1 MAHIANGQKEDRG
14 MEKRVVL
21 DEECCV
27 GCGACAELCP
37 DVFEMN
43 EDEEK
48 AHVIVPEGGSEE
60 CIEEAITTCP
70 DECISWAE

>member
-1 MAHIANGQKEDRG
+1 MNVGRT
-14 MEKRVVL
+14 VVL

-37 DVFEMN
+37 EVFEMN
-43 EDEEK
+43 EDGEK
-48 AHVIVPEGGSEE
+48 AHVILPEGGSEE

-70 DECISWAE
+70 NECIAWEE

>member
-1 MAHIANGQKEDRG
+1 MVRK
-14 MEKRVVL
+14 VVL

-37 DVFEMN
+37 EVFEMD
-43 EDEEK
+43 DEEK
-48 AHVIVPEGGSEE
+48 AHVILEEGWSEE

-70 DECISWAE
+70 NECIAWE

>member
-1 MAHIANGQKEDRG
+1 MARFAPSGKENTMGR
-14 MEKRVVL
+14 KVVL

-37 DVFEMN
+37 EVFEMS
-43 EDEEK
+43 EEEEK
-48 AHVIVPEGGSEE
+48 AHVIVAEGGSEE

-70 DECISWAE
+70 SECIAWEE

>member
-1 MAHIANGQKEDRG
+1 MGR
-14 MEKRVVL
+14 RVIL

-37 DVFEMN
+37 DVFELD

-48 AHVIVPEGGSEE
+48 AHVILPEGGSEE
-60 CIEEAITTCP
+60 CIEEAIATCP
-70 DECISWAE
+70 NECISFSRAA